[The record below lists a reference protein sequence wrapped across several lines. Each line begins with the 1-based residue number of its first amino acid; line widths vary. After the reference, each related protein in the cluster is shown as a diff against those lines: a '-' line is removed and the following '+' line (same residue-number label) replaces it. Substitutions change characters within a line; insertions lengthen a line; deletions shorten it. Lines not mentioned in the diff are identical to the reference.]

1 MDNNVLKDIKIFHQL
16 VINSIGVKDMPK
28 YPSVTT
34 TQIQIMEYIISRPKK
49 CALQKE
55 FEKVLGLSR
64 ATVSSVLIT
73 MEKNGL
79 IVRITD
85 NTDTRTKK
93 IVLSSNAQRVFNSSK
108 EKIKKIE
115 DICLKDIT
123 EKDLNTFIN
132 VLSKMT
138 ENLKEERKKDYLL
151 ILICAVIIFSEVWLE
166 LKMPD
171 YMSNITVLVQT
182 EGSKMSEILKNGG
195 YMLLCAF
202 GSLVGAVI
210 TSYILTYVSTTF
222 SKNIRKKVFTK
233 TMDLATAEVK
243 NFSIS
248 SLITR
253 TTNDVSQIELVLSM
267 GLSLLIKAPMTA
279 GWAILKILNK
289 SWQWSA
295 LTAVCVLV
303 LLTTIGI
310 ITSIVLPRFS
320 LVQKLIDKVNR
331 VTRENLTGIRVVR
344 AFNAE
349 NFQEDKF
356 QKENDDLTNTQLFN
370 QKCFAVMEPVMQMV
384 MYTLTLGIYFIGANL
399 INNSIMA
406 DKLTLFGDMVVFS
419 TYAMQIIMSFI
430 MLSMI
435 FMMLPRANVSA
446 TRINEVLDEK
456 LTVNEGLFNGDTKE
470 TGTVEFKNVSFKYPD
485 ADEYLLKNISFKAEK
500 GQTIAFI
507 GSTGSG
513 KSTLIN
519 LVPRFYDASDGE
531 VLIDGVN
538 VKDYTFES
546 LHNKLGY
553 VSQKAVMFDG
563 TVKYNVSY
571 GKSNKKITK
580 EKVEEALKIA
590 QGHDFVSKM
599 DKGIDSHIAS
609 GGTNVS
615 GGQKQRLSIA
625 RAIAKDPE
633 IYIFDDS
640 FSALDYKTDSVLR
653 KALKENVKDATTL
666 IVAQRIGTI
675 LNADKIVVLDNGN
688 VVGIGTHKQLLKN
701 CDVYKEIA
709 YSQLSRK
716 ELENA

>member
-1 MDNNVLKDIKIFHQL
+1 MRKLF
-16 VINSIGVKDMPK
+16 
-28 YPSVTT
+28 
-34 TQIQIMEYIISRPKK
+34 
-49 CALQKE
+49 
-55 FEKVLGLSR
+55 
-64 ATVSSVLIT
+64 
-73 MEKNGL
+73 KNL
-79 IVRITD
+79 
-85 NTDTRTKK
+85 
-93 IVLSSNAQRVFNSSK
+93 
-108 EKIKKIE
+108 
-115 DICLKDIT
+115 
-123 EKDLNTFIN
+123 
-132 VLSKMT
+132 
-138 ENLKEERKKDYLL
+138 RKKDYLL

-182 EGSKMSEILKNGG
+182 DGSKMSEILKNGG

-243 NFSIS
+243 NFSVS

-289 SWQWSA
+289 SWQWST

-303 LLTTIGI
+303 LLTTIAI

-349 NFQEDKF
+349 NFQENKF

-563 TVKYNVSY
+563 TVASNVAYGDNGKPELTESQIKEAIKVAQGKDFVERMDDKYN
-571 GKSNKKITK
+571 T
-580 EKVEEALKIA
+580 
-590 QGHDFVSKM
+590 
-599 DKGIDSHIAS
+599 HIAS

-625 RAIAKDPE
+625 RAIARDPE

-640 FSALDYKTDSVLR
+640 FSALDYKTDVVLR
-653 KALKENVKDATTL
+653 KALKEHTGDSTCL

-675 LNADKIVVLDNGN
+675 INADKIIVLDDGK
-688 VVGIGTHKQLLKN
+688 VVGEGTHKELLKN
-701 CDVYKEIA
+701 CEVYKQIA
-709 YSQLSRK
+709 LSQLSK
-716 ELENA
+716 EELENE

>member
-1 MDNNVLKDIKIFHQL
+1 MKKIF
-16 VINSIGVKDMPK
+16 
-28 YPSVTT
+28 
-34 TQIQIMEYIISRPKK
+34 
-49 CALQKE
+49 
-55 FEKVLGLSR
+55 
-64 ATVSSVLIT
+64 
-73 MEKNGL
+73 KNL
-79 IVRITD
+79 
-85 NTDTRTKK
+85 
-93 IVLSSNAQRVFNSSK
+93 
-108 EKIKKIE
+108 
-115 DICLKDIT
+115 
-123 EKDLNTFIN
+123 
-132 VLSKMT
+132 
-138 ENLKEERKKDYLL
+138 RKKDYLL
-151 ILICAVIIFSEVWLE
+151 ILLCALIIFAEVWLE

-182 EGSKMSEILKNGG
+182 EGSKMSEILKNGC

-202 GSLVGAVI
+202 GSLVGAI
-210 TSYILTYVSTTF
+210 ISSYILTYVSTTF

-243 NFSIS
+243 NFSVS

-253 TTNDVSQIELVLSM
+253 TTNDVGQIEMFLSM

-279 GWAILKILNK
+279 GWAIIKILNK

-295 LTAVCVLV
+295 LTAACVV
-303 LLTTIGI
+303 ILLITIGI
-310 ITSIVLPRFS
+310 ITSIVMPRFS
-320 LVQKLIDKVNR
+320 IVQKLIDKVNR

-349 NFQEDKF
+349 KFQEDKF
-356 QKENDDLTNTQLFN
+356 KKENDALTDNQLFN
-370 QKCFAVMEPVMQMV
+370 QKCFAIMEPIMQLV
-384 MYTLTLGIYFIGANL
+384 MYTLTLGIYFIGSNL
-399 INNSIMA
+399 INAALMA
-406 DKLTLFGDMVVFS
+406 NKLALFGDMVVFS

-435 FMMLPRANVSA
+435 FMILPRANVSA
-446 TRINEVLDEK
+446 LRINEVLDEK
-456 LTVNEGLFNGDTKE
+456 LTISEGNFNGTTKE
-470 TGTVEFKNVSFKYPD
+470 TGTIEFKNVSFKYPD
-485 ADEYLLKNISFKAEK
+485 ADEYLLRNISFKAEK
-500 GQTIAFI
+500 GQTVAFI

-519 LVPRFYDASDGE
+519 LVPRFYDATEGE
-531 VLIDGVN
+531 VLIDGKN

-553 VSQKAVMFDG
+553 VSQRAVMFDG
-563 TVKYNVSY
+563 TVKYNISY

-580 EKVEEALKIA
+580 ENVEKALKIA
-590 QGHDFVSKM
+590 QGYDFVSKM

-640 FSALDYKTDSVLR
+640 FSALDYKTDSILR
-653 KALKENVKDATTL
+653 KALKDNVKDATTL

-688 VVGIGTHKQLLKN
+688 VVGIGTHKQLLKT